1 MIKENIAMKSRSFDT
16 STFVVMSITMVLFV
30 GAIFIKG
37 ITHDL
42 LLETGVFLVSVKLM
56 IMSYK
61 NGKLNDEM
69 KNELNEIKELIR
81 NTKK

>member
-1 MIKENIAMKSRSFDT
+1 MIKEDITMKSKSFDT
-16 STFVVMSITMVLFV
+16 STFVVMIITMVLFV

-61 NGKLNDEM
+61 NGKSNAEM
-69 KNELNEIKELIR
+69 KIELNEIKELIR